1 MRSSSCNVFLTRYQV
16 ILIDKIYWFKICFQA
31 TLISPVIKPSPVTK
45 PAQVCEAG
53 REDQDQVEA
62 DFQSPPGQPGLYHQP
77 QLRSRLE
84 QIWFKSG
91 WSLAILQ
98 HSYLLPA
105 LCIQKQL
112 RSFSHF
118 STIRAQKLSHKPE
131 GLVTRRRIF
140 NIYCGQ
146 RQRYDWSWGAAIAA
160 PVIDWF
166 ISSHSLVCRRNFCW
180 KKKVKTSKY
189 SAPKHSS
196 C

>member
-1 MRSSSCNVFLTRYQV
+1 MFSWRDTRWYWLIRYSDLKSVSKPPWYLRSSHHLRSQSQLKLVL
-16 ILIDKIYWFKICFQA
+16 L
-31 TLISPVIKPSPVTK
+31 
-45 PAQVCEAG
+45 E
-53 REDQDQVEA
+53 EEQVEA
-62 DFQSPPGQPGLYHQP
+62 DFQSRPGQPGLYHQP

-118 STIRAQKLSHKPE
+118 STIRAQKLSHKHE
-131 GLVTRRRIF
+131 GLVMRRRIF
-140 NIYCGQ
+140 NIYFGQ
-146 RQRYDWSWGAAIAA
+146 RQRYGWSWYAAIAA

-166 ISSHSLVCRRNFCW
+166 ISTGWFAAETFAGRRKWKQASTVLQNTLHVNF
-180 KKKVKTSKY
+180 
-189 SAPKHSS
+189 
-196 C
+196 